1 MSNKMIAG
9 KDMIADMVQQKSLL
23 IAGTSGGGKSSLID
37 AYLCEVIQRYPNAPL
52 VLVDPKTIGLSL
64 YKGLNQTAR
73 FADKQ
78 PEMLEAMQYA
88 VDEMERRYNKMGET
102 GTRTCEDDRLYVVV
116 DEFPDISN
124 SKMDDDIETVR
135 LCKKLAAKGRAAN
148 VVLVIASQRTTR
160 DVLSGTIMDNM
171 PYKVA
176 LPCADKQGSRNILGH
191 SGAELLPG
199 PGSCIYQAGLKNEWR
214 CDDIH
219 FWPEAE
225 IKALVQAN
233 SRPDPVEAEDD
244 AEEIPFEWD
253 FSTPPPKFPIGWE
266 QIEMDEQSESGS
278 CSDGP
283 QTRRD
288 EGIDE
293 IVIRLAKLE
302 QLERERKTREAEAQ
316 SEQNAIL
323 QAILLEL
330 QQQRPVQCTKPRNRK
345 NFLAWIKR
353 KLHNT
358 IDRGCFIAIDITTI
372 VAAVMILAVFLTD
385 PVVVVLASVAL
396 TVIVRITK
404 FVDRIKN
411 IIGCDFGK

>member
-1 MSNKMIAG
+1 MSNRISGA
-9 KDMIADMVQQKSLL
+9 DMIADMVQQKSLL

-52 VLVDPKTIGLSL
+52 VLIDPKTIGLSL

-78 PEMLEAMQYA
+78 PAMLEAVQYA
-88 VDEMERRYNKMGET
+88 VEEMERRYNKMGEN
-102 GTRTCEDDRLYVVV
+102 GTRSCEDERLYVVV

-124 SKMDDDIETVR
+124 SKLEDDVETVR

-219 FWPEAE
+219 FWPESE
-225 IKALVQAN
+225 IKALVDAN
-233 SRPDPVEAEDD
+233 SRPELVEIEDD

-253 FSTPPPKFPIGWE
+253 FSSPPPELDAEPE
-266 QIEMDEQSESGS
+266 QIQLEQPVAITH
-278 CSDGP
+278 SDDQAR
-283 QTRRD
+283 QTPELD
-288 EGIDE
+288 AILN
-293 IVIRLAKLE
+293 RLEKLE
-302 QLERERKTREAEAQ
+302 QRDHERESRESASQ
-316 SEQNAIL
+316 SDQTALL
-323 QAILLEL
+323 QAILVEL
-330 QQQRPVQCTKPRNRK
+330 QQQRATQCVEPRKRQSP
-345 NFLAWIKR
+345 LAWIKS
-353 KLHNT
+353 KLSMKNKT
-358 IDRGCFIAIDITTI
+358 KTAVCRFALDILMLIMTLVIIWAFLVKPVIVI
-372 VAAVMILAVFLTD
+372 VAS
-385 PVVVVLASVAL
+385 VVLAG
-396 TVIVRITK
+396 VIYAVEFFRQMK
-404 FVDRIKN
+404 SLGRK
-411 IIGCDFGK
+411 C

>member
-1 MSNKMIAG
+1 MSNKMISG
-9 KDMIADMVQQKSLL
+9 VDMIADMVQQKSLL

-78 PEMLEAMQYA
+78 PAMLEALQYA
-88 VDEMERRYNKMGET
+88 VDEMEQRYNKMGEN
-102 GTRTCEDDRLYVVV
+102 GTRTCEDERLYVVV

-124 SKMDDDIETVR
+124 SKLDEDIETVR

-233 SRPDPVEAEDD
+233 SRPAPVEAEDD
-244 AEEIPFEWD
+244 AEEIPFEVD
-253 FSTPPPKFPIGWE
+253 FSASLSKPPISWK
-266 QIEMDEQSESGS
+266 QIEMDGQAESGLH
-278 CSDGP
+278 SDG

-288 EGIDE
+288 AELDE
-293 IVIRLAKLE
+293 IVSRLAKLE
-302 QLERERKTREAEAQ
+302 QLEQEREAREAKAQ
-316 SEQNAIL
+316 SDQNAIL
-323 QAILLEL
+323 QAILSEL
-330 QQQRPVQCTKPRNRK
+330 QQQRSVQCTKPRKRK

-372 VAAVMILAVFLTD
+372 VAAVMILAVFLTE

-396 TVIVRITK
+396 TVIVRFTK

-411 IIGCDFGK
+411 MTGCDFKK